1 MYERYHVPK
10 NEMPPMGEPF
20 SKSSVIRDDRCMNCG
35 RCKDACIY
43 GVHERGASDPRV
55 MAEPKSYLCKNC
67 LRCIEDCPQR
77 ALSVELSKSYLG
89 LGGGLWTPQRIVTIW
104 NEAWTGKI
112 PVFGAGYRGM
122 FSGTGYD
129 SMWTDMSEIVRP
141 TRDGIHGREF
151 ISTSVDLGKRVDY
164 LEFDTLGILTT
175 KMPNF
180 VEIPIPMILDITRLD
195 LTTQARKG
203 LMQAAKA
210 LGTLFIAPA
219 EGELP
224 NGKNGSMVPVFAA
237 GNTSAKFEPKP
248 RMVEM
253 EYSTNWA
260 SDLKSLK
267 ERFGGVPV
275 GVRIQAKS
283 GIERQ
288 SVELAESEAD
298 IIHLLY
304 DEHGRESEGRL
315 AKDSLLAV
323 NRALAAVSLRERV
336 SIVAGGGLAAAEHV
350 PKSLL
355 CGADAIAMERAL
367 KVALGCH
374 ACADCSKDHCPMDQN
389 GITSDWA
396 KWRAVNLVGA
406 WRDQL
411 LEIMGAMGVREA
423 RRLRGEVGRAIFYEE
438 TEKDAFANIKGGA

>member
-1 MYERYHVPK
+1 MYVRYHVPK
-10 NEMPPMGEPF
+10 NEMPPMGAPF
-20 SKSSVIRDDRCMNCG
+20 SKSSVTRDDRCMNCG

-43 GVHERGASDPRV
+43 SVHERSATDPRV

-67 LRCIEDCPQR
+67 LRCIEECPQR
-77 ALSVELSKSYLG
+77 ALSVELSKSYLE
-89 LGGGLWTPQRIVTIW
+89 LGGGLWTPQRVVTIW

-151 ISTSVDLGKRVDY
+151 ISTSIDLGKRVDY
-164 LEFDTLGILTT
+164 LEFDAAGRLTT

-180 VEIPIPMILDITRLD
+180 VEIPIPMILDLTRLD

-224 NGKNGSMVPVFAA
+224 NGRNGSMVPVFGA
-237 GNTSAKFEPKP
+237 GSTAAKFEPKP
-248 RMVEM
+248 KMVEV
-253 EYSTNWA
+253 EYSADWA
-260 SDLKSLK
+260 SDLKALK

-275 GVRIQAKS
+275 GIRVQAKA
-283 GIERQ
+283 GIEKLA
-288 SVELAESEAD
+288 VELASSEAD
-298 IIHLLY
+298 IIHILY
-304 DEHGRESEGRL
+304 DEQGRESEGRL
-315 AKDSLLAV
+315 AKDSLLSV
-323 NRALAAVSLRERV
+323 NRAIATASLRERV
-336 SIVAGGGLAAAEHV
+336 SIIAGGGLAAAEHV

-355 CGADAIAMERAL
+355 CGADAITMERAL

-374 ACADCSKDHCPMDQN
+374 ACAECKKESCTMDQN
-389 GITSDWA
+389 GITSDWS

-406 WRDQL
+406 WRDQM

-423 RRLRGEVGRAIFYEE
+423 RRLRGESGRAIFYEE
-438 TEKDAFANIKGGA
+438 TEKDAFANINGGA